1 MLSAQSRFRRR
12 SLTWMGWLL
21 PLWGLLLIGFMWA
34 LVLHN
39 LAAERERVVA
49 DAFAKARGLNR
60 AFEEYTQRA
69 FGQVEQ
75 VTAFVGYSVEH
86 FGHQVD
92 LPGLLRQGLAQQPG
106 LIGIYLADPQGRV
119 VASTAGGI
127 GTDLSDREHFQV
139 HVDGRRPGLFISKP
153 VFGRVS
159 QTWAIQ
165 FSRRLQA
172 PDGSFAGVVV
182 VSADPAFFTRF
193 YDPQQHGREGVITL
207 LGLDGTVRARRS
219 GDRLWFGE
227 KAGVSVSREL
237 KRAPEGTYRAASS
250 LDAVMRL
257 IAYHQLPDRPFVVV
271 TGLAEDEVLAE
282 HLARRRTQLGIAAL
296 ASAVVMLAFGAL
308 SLLALR
314 LRRSEIR
321 RHIADRRLRDITD
334 NLPALIAYIDTAER
348 FQFCN
353 ATYRDW
359 LGMEPSALV
368 GRPVAEAIGPA
379 LYAPRREAVARALAG
394 ERVEFDVETPI
405 QGRTRVLHNA
415 YIPDRAADGRVRGLY
430 ALCADVTELKAVE
443 RQLSVLARSDPLTGL
458 PNRHALNE
466 CLVAALARAERSG
479 DLLALMFLDVDHF
492 KRINDRLGHAGGD
505 QVLKEFAGR
514 LRTCVRATDT
524 VARLGGDEFVI
535 VLEGLGSDVEP
546 AAVAQKIVTQ
556 MHRPFALD
564 HGETLE
570 VTTSIG
576 IALHRHGRLDADEL
590 LGRADA
596 ALYGAKT
603 AGRNTFQLSTQ

>member
-12 SLTWMGWLL
+12 SLTSMVWLL
-21 PLWGLLLIGFMWA
+21 PAWGLLLVGFMWA
-34 LVLHN
+34 LVLQN

-60 AFEEYTQRA
+60 AFEEYTERA

-92 LPGLLRQGLAQQPG
+92 LGSLLRQGLARQPG
-106 LIGIYLADPQGRV
+106 LIAIYLIDPQGRV
-119 VASTAGGI
+119 VASTAGGTGI
-127 GTDLSDREHFQV
+127 DLSDREHFQV
-139 HVDGRRPGLFISKP
+139 HVEGREPGLFISKP
-153 VFGRVS
+153 LFSRVNDS
-159 QTWAIQ
+159 WTIQ
-165 FSRRLQA
+165 LSRRLHA
-172 PDGSFAGVVV
+172 PDGSFAGVVA
-182 VSADPAFFTRF
+182 VSADPGFFTRF
-193 YDPQQHGREGVITL
+193 YDPQQHGRQGVITL

-219 GDRLWFGE
+219 GDRLWYGE

-237 KRAPEGTYRAASS
+237 RRAPEGTYRAASS

-296 ASAVVMLAFGAL
+296 ASVVVLLAFGAL
-308 SLLALR
+308 SLLVLR

-321 RHIADRRLRDITD
+321 RHIADRRLRDVTD

-359 LGMEPSALV
+359 LGMEPATLV
-368 GRPVAEAIGPA
+368 GRPVAEAIGAA
-379 LYAPRREAVARALAG
+379 LYAPRRKAVLRALAG

-405 QGRTRVLHNA
+405 HGRTRVLHNA
-415 YIPDRAADGRVRGLY
+415 YIPDRAADGRIRGLY

-443 RQLSVLARSDPLTGL
+443 RQLSALARSDPLTGL

-466 CLVAALARAERSG
+466 CLAAALARAERSG

-514 LRTCVRATDT
+514 LRACVRATDT

-535 VLEGLGSDVEP
+535 VLEGLGSDAEP
-546 AAVAQKIVTQ
+546 AAVAQKIVAQ
-556 MHRPFALD
+556 MHRPFAFD
-564 HGETLE
+564 HGEALE

-603 AGRNTFQLSTQ
+603 AGRNTFQLSTH